1 MSKFYSTTKEI
12 LESVKRRIMMP
23 TSQNSLSDQD
33 LLDFGTEEVNLA
45 IVPMINSNQEDY
57 FLVYEDIPLQ
67 PGINSYSIPYRATGN
82 KLKDVAFYTS
92 NLNNP
97 QELTRINV
105 SDLPTYQ
112 NMAYG
117 GQISAFYVMN
127 NEIVIVGDPN
137 NFPSGKLRM
146 YYYIRPNSLVPLDEV
161 CIISAIDTVNKQI
174 TVSNIPNK
182 FLNAAGQPL
191 PTLTFDIVSTKSP
204 HKCLS
209 FDMIPVSV
217 NVTTGVIT
225 FDQDLPRGLILGD
238 HLALATETAI
248 PQIPSD
254 LHVMLAH
261 RIAARCLE
269 AVGDSEGL
277 QNANLKLAEMQKN
290 AVDLIDDRVEDA
302 AKKIINRRSTIRNG
316 LTSRRYT
323 RR

>member
-302 AKKIINRRSTIRNG
+302 AKKKINRRSTIRNG